1 MTEEIRGSP
10 GTHVKKEQVPGLS
23 SLNMHACRMAE
34 AFGCT
39 SLRLGGQV

>member
-1 MTEEIRGSP
+1 MTGEIRGSP
-10 GTHVKKEQVPGLS
+10 GTHVKEQVPGWS

-34 AFGCT
+34 AFACT